1 MSVTKR
7 CFSVNVKVEE
17 PKMFNV
23 IMYNDDVTTF
33 DFVEYLLE
41 TIFDKTS
48 EQASD
53 LANKINE
60 TGRQIVGTY
69 HQDSAVLRTSEAI
82 RYARSNNFPLKVEVE
97 EA

>member
-53 LANKINE
+53 LVNKINE

-69 HQDSAVLRTSEAI
+69 HKDSAVLRTSEAI